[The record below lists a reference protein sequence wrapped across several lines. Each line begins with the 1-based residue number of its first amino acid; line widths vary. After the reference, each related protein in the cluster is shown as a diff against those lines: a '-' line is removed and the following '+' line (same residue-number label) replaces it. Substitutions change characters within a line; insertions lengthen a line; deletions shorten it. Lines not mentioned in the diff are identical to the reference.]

1 MPRNLKTCQSNPR
14 LVIAL
19 LLSILGLTWW
29 YLRRTAEEE
38 YHPPPVVLVT
48 VLERTDV
55 YGEEVRIIDKILE
68 NRFEYATEH
77 GPA

>member
-1 MPRNLKTCQSNPR
+1 MPRNLKTYQSHPR

-19 LLSILGLTWW
+19 ILSILGLTWW
-29 YLRRTAEEE
+29 YMRRTAEEE
-38 YHPPPVVLVT
+38 YHPPVVLVT

-77 GPA
+77 GTA